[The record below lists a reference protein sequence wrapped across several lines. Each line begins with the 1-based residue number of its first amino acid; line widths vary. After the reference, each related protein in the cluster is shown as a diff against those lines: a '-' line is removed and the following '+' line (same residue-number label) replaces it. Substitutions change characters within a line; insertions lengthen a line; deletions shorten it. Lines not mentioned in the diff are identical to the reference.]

1 MGIVNLFFLPEPSG
15 PLPCDNVSVSPA
27 LGEGDGTVDLQSLIV
42 IPYYIYC
49 CLLGL
54 LSCSLFFCMNF
65 EVKLLL
71 LLLGL
76 VVYNVIFL
84 HTHARASEYYT
95 CYLYPNAS
103 LEGGPTPGVL
113 KDPKL
118 MGGVSLFIFFF
129 TLLGLARQNEYSCR
143 LDFLWK
149 RKFRQEREQIETME
163 SLNRVLLEN
172 VLPAHVAVKFIGQNR
187 RNEDLYHQSYDC
199 VCVMFA
205 SIPDF
210 KEFYSETDVNREGL
224 ECLRLLNEIIADFDE
239 VGPELGELGKGS
251 LSLSSLSLS
260 LCVFPLPPTL
270 GSPLRGTAQQE
281 STSTHPRATRPP
293 PFPGIGH
300 LAHPNPCWPIRYH
313 RG

>member
-1 MGIVNLFFLPEPSG
+1 FFLPEPSG

-210 KEFYSETDVNREGL
+210 K
-224 ECLRLLNEIIADFDE
+224 
-239 VGPELGELGKGS
+239 
-251 LSLSSLSLS
+251 
-260 LCVFPLPPTL
+260 
-270 GSPLRGTAQQE
+270 
-281 STSTHPRATRPP
+281 
-293 PFPGIGH
+293 
-300 LAHPNPCWPIRYH
+300 
-313 RG
+313 